1 MLTIKTSDRLRT
13 MRNAKSYRSCP
24 TSTGQPMSLVDRGR
38 RCQEE
43 FLLRQRELRHRW
55 LAAARRRHCCQG

>member
-24 TSTGQPMSLVDRGR
+24 TSTGQPQWLADRGR
-38 RCQEE
+38 RCQED

-55 LAAARRRHCCQG
+55 LAAARRRYCWQG